1 MKKPPL
7 LLIVFISLFFSCTKD
22 KIEIDPNNPLIG
34 IWNYSDYNNNVQVYA
49 RSREFSDNQ
58 GFKFNTDGTLLER
71 KNSGWCG
78 TPPITYSDYPG
89 KWAIINDTLIRLEVG
104 YWGGSMT
111 YNLDIESVNSD
122 SLKVIT
128 VSVNE

>member
-7 LLIVFISLFFSCTKD
+7 LIIVFISLLFSCTKD
-22 KIEIDPNNPLIG
+22 KIEIDPGNPLIG
-34 IWNYSDYNNNVQVYA
+34 IWNYSDYYNNAQVYA

-78 TPPITYSDYPG
+78 TPPITYSDYSG
-89 KWAIINDTLIRLEVG
+89 KWAIINDTLIRIDVG